1 MTEQLVG
8 GVDFSGSKEIPNDTW
23 LAIGRLDGL
32 GLEITGLKKVGS
44 HKLAAE
50 IAALPK
56 LKAVGLDFP
65 FSLPADF
72 VRFCAEKKGAKDFQS
87 WQEVVE
93 FLIFTSF
100 EDFAALIKEF
110 SKDSKRLTD
119 TRYKGLAQ
127 SPLHRGNPS
136 MIQMTYQGMR
146 FLASMDP
153 KRFRVLPFHDRTPD
167 SCLLLEVFP
176 RATLWCFGLPDSGYK
191 SKEKK
196 DIEKMQTAR
205 RDLLNKLLGLRDRK
219 EEVWRAVPRLSVDK
233 KLQHTAIESDDALD
247 AIIACYA
254 TSVWL
259 AAPQLFEDPYD
270 CESEDML
277 LEGWLYAPVK
287 AIRAAELSAPR
298 AK

>member
-1 MTEQLVG
+1 MTEQLIG

-23 LAIGRLDGL
+23 LATGRLDGL
-32 GLEITGLKKVGS
+32 GLEIVDLKKVGS
-44 HKLAAE
+44 HKLAVDL
-50 IAALPK
+50 AAIPA

-72 VRFCAEKKGAKDFQS
+72 VRFCAEKNGRSEFQS

-100 EDFAALIKEF
+100 DDFAALVKDF
-110 SKDSKRLTD
+110 QKDSKRLTD
-119 TRYKGLAQ
+119 ARYRGLAQ

-146 FLASMDP
+146 LLASLDP
-153 KRFRVLPFHDRTPD
+153 KRFHVLPFHDRNPNT
-167 SCLLLEVFP
+167 CAVLEVFP
-176 RATLWCFGLPDSGYK
+176 RATLWCFGLPDTGYK
-191 SKEKK
+191 NKEKK
-196 DIEKMQTAR
+196 DADKMQQVR

-233 KLQHTAIESDDALD
+233 KLQHVAIESDHALD

-254 TSVWL
+254 TAVWMI
-259 AAPQLFEDPYD
+259 APELFEDPYD
-270 CESEDML
+270 CGSEDML

-287 AIRAAELSAPR
+287 VSKAASSA
-298 AK
+298 